1 VPSVALILNR
11 NRPRAAT
18 LAREAAA
25 WLSAHDHDVR
35 IPQSDAEAVGLS
47 EYACDDEKLAPGLD
61 LAVSMGGDG
70 TVLRSVHLV
79 ARHGI
84 PVLGVNL
91 GHLGYLADVE
101 PDALT
106 EALAQFAEG
115 RYSVEERMMLAVRV
129 DRDGEGPSRGEMH
142 LALNEAVVEKPTAGQ
157 VAHVAV
163 TVDGRSL
170 NNYRADGVIVATPT
184 GSTAYAF
191 SARGPIIWPLHR
203 ALLLT
208 PVSPHQPFDRS
219 HVFDPGQTLRLEV
232 AAHRPATLIIDGRE
246 LGLLNGGDS
255 VTCTQSSTAAR
266 FVVLGT
272 RDFYGVLKA
281 KFGLAA
287 G

>member
-1 VPSVALILNR
+1 MPSVALILNR
-11 NRPRAAT
+11 NRPRAAA
-18 LAREAAA
+18 LAREAAG
-25 WLSAHDHDVR
+25 WLSARDHDVR
-35 IPQSDAEAVGLS
+35 IPQSDAEAIGLS

-79 ARHGI
+79 AGHGV

-91 GHLGYLADVE
+91 GHLGYLADIE
-101 PDALT
+101 PAALT
-106 EALAQFAEG
+106 EALTQFSAG
-115 RYSVEERMMLAVRV
+115 RYGVEERMMLAVTI
-129 DRDGEGPSRGEMH
+129 ERGNGGAPFTETH
-142 LALNEAVVEKPTAGQ
+142 IALNEAVVEKPTPGQ

-219 HVFDPGQTLRLEV
+219 HVFDADQTLRLEV

-246 LGLLNGGDS
+246 LGLLAGGDS
-255 VTCTQSSTAAR
+255 VTCTESPTTAR
-266 FVVLGT
+266 FVVFDS
-272 RDFYGVLKA
+272 RDFYGILKA
-281 KFGLAA
+281 KFGLTAD
-287 G
+287 

>member
-1 VPSVALILNR
+1 MSSIALIVNR
-11 NRPRAAT
+11 SRPRAAA

-25 WLSAHDHDVR
+25 WLTTREHDVR
-35 IPQSDAEAVGLS
+35 IPQSDAESVGLR
-47 EYACDDEKLAPGLD
+47 EHACRDEKLVPGLD
-61 LAVSMGGDG
+61 LAVSLGGDG

-79 ARHGI
+79 ARHAV

-101 PDALT
+101 PDGVAD
-106 EALAQFAEG
+106 ALARFLAG
-115 RYSVEERMMLAVRV
+115 SYSVEERMMLSVTIERAASGVALA
-129 DRDGEGPSRGEMH
+129 ETH
-142 LALNEAVVEKPTAGQ
+142 LALNEAVVEKQTAGQ

-170 NNYRADGVIVATPT
+170 NNYRADGIIVATPT

-203 ALLLT
+203 SLLLT

-246 LGLLNGGDS
+246 LGLLAGGDT
-255 VTCTQSSTAAR
+255 VTCTASPTNAR
-266 FVVLGT
+266 FVVFGQ
-272 RDFYGVLKA
+272 RDFYGTLKA
-281 KFGLAA
+281 KFGLS
-287 G
+287 GN

>member
-1 VPSVALILNR
+1 VSTVALIVNR

-18 LAREAAA
+18 LAREAAG
-25 WLSAHDHDVR
+25 WLSAHGHDVR
-35 IPQSDAEAVGLS
+35 IPQDDAEAVGLS
-47 EYACDDEKLAPGLD
+47 EHACDDEILAPGLD
-61 LAVSMGGDG
+61 LALSMGGDG

-79 ARHGI
+79 ARHGV

-91 GHLGYLADVE
+91 GHLGYLTDVE
-101 PDALT
+101 PEGLT
-106 EALAQFAEG
+106 EALAQFLAG
-115 RYSVEERMMLAVRV
+115 HHGVEERMMLAVTIQR
-129 DRDGEGPSRGEMH
+129 GGSNAGPTETH

-246 LGLLNGGDS
+246 LGLLAGGDS
-255 VTCTQSSTAAR
+255 VTCTESPTKAR
-266 FVVLGT
+266 FVVFGT
-272 RDFYGVLKA
+272 RDFYGVLKT

-287 G
+287 N

>member
-1 VPSVALILNR
+1 VPSVALVLNR

-18 LAREAAA
+18 LARDAAA
-25 WLSAHDHDVR
+25 WLSAHDYDVR

-47 EYACDDEKLAPGLD
+47 EYACHDEKLAPGLD
-61 LAVSMGGDG
+61 LVVSMGGDG

-79 ARHGI
+79 ARHGV

-101 PDALT
+101 PDVLT
-106 EALAQFAEG
+106 EALAQFTDG
-115 RYSVEERMMLAVRV
+115 RYTVEERMMLAVSIER
-129 DRDGEGPSRGEMH
+129 RGEGPSRTETH

-157 VAHVAV
+157 VAHVSV

-219 HVFDPGQTLRLEV
+219 HVFDPDQTLRLEV
-232 AAHRPATLIIDGRE
+232 AADRPATLIIDGRE
-246 LGLLNGGDS
+246 LGLLDGGDS
-255 VTCTQSSTAAR
+255 VTCTQSPTYAR